1 MTKKKTEKKENV
13 FLTFWEALK
22 NAKKR
27 NRISNTKILTAGFA
41 ITCVIL
47 SCSSGIVDIACGS
60 GLSKSTFHLGTLEVK
75 AAILYTAILI
85 GLVFLKFFCAMY
97 IGMLEEL
104 KAKLIAYKKTWA
116 KNINKPLLK
125 WKIVHKSLI
134 VLSLITG
141 FNMSVNSIGSG
152 IRAMQQNIDNMSRDA
167 QQLIELNKSVNSGVK
182 ENRSAKKDNI
192 MSTKNAQDDAKKE
205 VEKYWT
211 LLDNYQTKIRTIR
224 QNEELADEDKD
235 KQIAKIKKEAVDS
248 LPVVSNKNV
257 EYISKPEFER
267 EFAKITKS
275 NEIIDNSSV
284 YEEAIA
290 YDKSQIEDTILAI
303 SDKEYKMPD
312 GTVIQFIDDGRPINV
327 QLAISRLQNGIS
339 MWQADTGDVGE
350 SSKMFTLL
358 ATYIKADISAGG
370 MGTSELM
377 LMIFIIFLAIIQEI
391 GIAYCTPAAIIDRAT
406 LKLVSRY
413 CEWESNIEKEDF
425 LIDVYIEYVSDGV
438 FSEATFEEK
447 CQKSGRHF
455 LLTRENIKE
464 KYIPKPKTTV
474 KKEATNTEIKKGY
487 SNKVDNLVKEIE
499 ELI

>member
-1 MTKKKTEKKENV
+1 MTKKKVEKKENV

-27 NRISNTKILTAGFA
+27 NRVSNTKILTTGFA
-41 ITCVIL
+41 ITCIVL

-141 FNMSVNSIGSG
+141 FNMSVNSIGAG
-152 IRAMQQNIDNMSRDA
+152 IRAMQQNIDNMTRDA
-167 QQLIELNKSVNSGVK
+167 QSLIELFNSVNSGVK
-182 ENRSAKKDNI
+182 ENRNAATENRNAAITAQQSVADSFETKWKYVIEYRNKRDALDENAEDYERQKAELKKQYVSKTPEGVNSSNIDFVDEYTIKNKLLENAKKF
-192 MSTKNAQDDAKKE
+192 E
-205 VEKYWT
+205 
-211 LLDNYQTKIRTIR
+211 TIDTSSYI
-224 QNEELADEDKD
+224 QEGIEYDK
-235 KQIAKIKKEAVDS
+235 KQI
-248 LPVVSNKNV
+248 
-257 EYISKPEFER
+257 
-267 EFAKITKS
+267 
-275 NEIIDNSSV
+275 
-284 YEEAIA
+284 EETLIAIA
-290 YDKSQIEDTILAI
+290 
-303 SDKEYKMPD
+303 DKEYKMPD
-312 GTVIQFIDDGRPINV
+312 GTLISFIDNGKPINV

-358 ATYIKADISAGG
+358 ATYIKANISAGG

-377 LMIFIIFLAIIQEI
+377 LMVFIIFLAIIQEV

-413 CEWESNIEKEDF
+413 CEWENNIEKEDF
-425 LIDVYIEYVSDGV
+425 LIDVYIEYVGDGV

-447 CQKSGRHF
+447 CQKSGGHF
-455 LLTRENIKE
+455 LLTRENVKE
-464 KYIPKPKTTV
+464 KYIPKPKTIV
-474 KKEATNTEIKKGY
+474 KKETSTKTKKEY

>member
-1 MTKKKTEKKENV
+1 MAKKKVEKKENV

-27 NRISNTKILTAGFA
+27 NRISNTKILTTGFA
-41 ITCVIL
+41 ITCIVL

-104 KAKLIAYKKTWA
+104 KAKLIVYKKAWA

-141 FNMSVNSIGSG
+141 FNMSVNSIGAG
-152 IRAMQQNIDNMSRDA
+152 IRAMQQNIDNMTRDA
-167 QQLIELNKSVNSGVK
+167 ETLIELNKSVNSGEK
-182 ENRSAKKDNI
+182 EKREAAKDNI
-192 MSTKNAQDDAKKE
+192 TGAINAKDDARKEVDRYYSRLVQYQEEYFAIPEDDTDARQVVINKIVREIPGATAKNAI
-205 VEKYWT
+205 YF
-211 LLDNYQTKIRTIR
+211 TKADLQRSIQKTASA
-224 QNEELADEDKD
+224 NETVND
-235 KQIAKIKKEAVDS
+235 IS
-248 LPVVSNKNV
+248 L
-257 EYISKPEFER
+257 
-267 EFAKITKS
+267 
-275 NEIIDNSSV
+275 
-284 YEEAIA
+284 YEEAVS

-312 GTVIQFIDDGRPINV
+312 GTLISFVDDDGKPIIV

-391 GIAYCTPAAIIDRAT
+391 DIAYCTPAAIIDRST

-413 CEWESNIEKEDF
+413 CEWETNIEKEDF

-438 FSEATFEEK
+438 FSETTFEEK
-447 CQKSGRHF
+447 CEKSGKHF
-455 LLTRENIKE
+455 LLTRENVKE
-464 KYIPKPKTTV
+464 KYIPKPKTSV
-474 KKEATNTEIKKGY
+474 KKGAVVAETKKGY